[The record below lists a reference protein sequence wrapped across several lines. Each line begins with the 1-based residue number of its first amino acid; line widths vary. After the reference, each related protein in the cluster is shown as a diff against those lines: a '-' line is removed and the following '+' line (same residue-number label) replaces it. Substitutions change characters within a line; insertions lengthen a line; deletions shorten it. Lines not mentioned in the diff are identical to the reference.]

1 MSFYFSVGF
10 PLFHAVNLIYKRE
23 IPAEKLVEFLRR
35 EPDED
40 D

>member
-1 MSFYFSVGF
+1 MFILCLGF

-23 IPAEKLVEFLRR
+23 LPAEKLVEFLRR